1 MGAVAPR
8 LARPSLGVAFA
19 VLLAASFPFRAGELR
34 FDVGILAG
42 WLALLP
48 LALLLDGLSPRR
60 AFLWTTGFATAGY
73 GVVLFWIFVV
83 VVVHGHA
90 HGLVGILA
98 TLGLAAYM
106 GLHAGL
112 AAALTS
118 WLLPAAGRAAVFV
131 LPAAWVTAEH
141 LRSFDLFGGFPWAYL
156 GYAVHRDGPVLELAS
171 LGGVWGLSFLL
182 ALVASLLSLRLFRAA
197 IILMAIVHA
206 VGFSS
211 RLFYAAAQPATDDPL
226 RVHIIQGNISQ
237 GEKWDPE
244 LAMQNFGVHIELS
257 QPDLSSGADL
267 ILWPE
272 SAVPILL
279 EQQPAARA
287 AVQKLARETA
297 AAVVLGG
304 IGFEWPLGG
313 SSPRYFNSVFV
324 FSSSGELV
332 DRYDKTHLVPFG
344 EYVPLRSLLGFL
356 SGLATG
362 LAQGDISPGQAP
374 RVLRTSEAWAASAAP
389 AALICYEVI
398 YPALVREA
406 VRDGARVL
414 LNLTNDAWYGRTSA
428 PHQFMAIAATR
439 SAEHGVPLLRAAN
452 TGVSGVVD
460 AGGVVLQETP
470 IFERRALLTVLPR
483 PRAGATLYTRLGD
496 WVVWACWG
504 LLIGIG
510 GIRVV
515 KRRELTSEGDP
526 GRATSSGRTRR
537 GAAEASLTSLRSA
550 PEGTS

>member
-1 MGAVAPR
+1 M
-8 LARPSLGVAFA
+8 RPSLGVAFA

-34 FDVGILAG
+34 FDVGILTG
-42 WLALLP
+42 WVALVP
-48 LALLLDGLSPRR
+48 LALLLPGLSPRR
-60 AFLWTTGFATAGY
+60 AFLWTTAFATAGY
-73 GVVLFWIFVV
+73 SVVLFWIFVV

-90 HGLVGILA
+90 HGLVGVLA

-112 AAALTS
+112 AGALTS
-118 WLLPAAGRAAVFV
+118 WLLPAAGRAALFV

-156 GYAVHRDGPVLELAS
+156 GYAVHGDGPVLELAS
-171 LGGVWGLSFLL
+171 LGGIWGLSFLL

-197 IILMAIVHA
+197 IILLAIAHA
-206 VGFSS
+206 TGFSW
-211 RLFYAAAQPATDDPL
+211 RLFDDVAQPATDDPL
-226 RVHIIQGNISQ
+226 RVHIIQGNIPQ
-237 GEKWDPE
+237 GQKWDPE
-244 LAMQNFGVHIELS
+244 LAMQNFGIHIELS

-272 SAVPILL
+272 SAIPILL
-279 EQQPAARA
+279 EQRPEAMA
-287 AVQKLARETA
+287 AVQKLARETSA
-297 AAVVLGG
+297 AIILGG
-304 IGFEWPLGG
+304 VGFERPLGG

-324 FSSSGELV
+324 VSSSGELV

-344 EYVPLRSLLGFL
+344 EYVPMRGLLGFL

-362 LAQGDISPGQAP
+362 LAEGDITPGQAP
-374 RVLRTSEAWAASAAP
+374 RVLRTSEAWAARAAP

-398 YPALVREA
+398 YPGLVREA

-414 LNLTNDAWYGRTSA
+414 LNFTNDAWYGRTSA
-428 PHQFMAIAATR
+428 PHQFLAIAAMR
-439 SAEHGVPLLRAAN
+439 SAEHGVPMLRAAN

-460 AGGVVLQETP
+460 AGGIVLRETP
-470 IFERRALLTVLPR
+470 IFERRALLALVPR
-483 PRAGATLYTRLGD
+483 PRPGVTLYTRLGD

-510 GIRVV
+510 GVRVV
-515 KRRELTSEGDP
+515 KRRELTSERNR
-526 GRATSSGRTRR
+526 GRATSSGRARR
-537 GAAEASLTSLRSA
+537 GATEASLTSQRSA
-550 PEGTS
+550 PERTS

>member
-1 MGAVAPR
+1 MGAVALR
-8 LARPSLGVAFA
+8 LGRPGLGVAFA
-19 VLLAASFPFRAGELR
+19 VLLAASFPFRVGELR

-42 WLALLP
+42 WVALLP
-48 LALLLDGLSPRR
+48 LALLLERLSPRR
-60 AFLWTTGFATAGY
+60 AFLWTTGFATLGY
-73 GVVLFWIFVV
+73 GVILFWIFVV

-90 HGLVGILA
+90 NALVGVLA

-112 AAALTS
+112 AGALTS
-118 WLLPAAGRAAVFV
+118 WLLPTAGRAALFV

-156 GYAVHRDGPVLELAS
+156 GYAVHRDGPVLELAG
-171 LGGVWGLSFLL
+171 LGGIWGLSFLL
-182 ALVASLLSLRLFRAA
+182 ALVASLLSLRHFRAA
-197 IILMAIVHA
+197 IIVVAIVHA
-206 VGFSS
+206 SGFSW
-211 RLFYAAAQPATDDPL
+211 RLFEAAAQPATDDPL
-226 RVHIIQGNISQ
+226 RVQIVQGNIPQ
-237 GEKWDPE
+237 GQKWDPE

-257 QPDLSSGADL
+257 QPDSSGVDL

-279 EQQPAARA
+279 DEQPEARA
-287 AVQKLARETA
+287 AVQRLARETA
-297 AAVVLGG
+297 ATVVLGG
-304 IGFEWPLGG
+304 VGFEWPLGQ

-324 FSSSGELV
+324 VSSSGELV

-356 SGLATG
+356 RGVATG
-362 LAQGDISPGQAP
+362 LAQGDISPGGAP
-374 RVLRTSEAWAASAAP
+374 RVLQTSAAWATSTAP

-398 YPALVREA
+398 YPNLVREA

-428 PHQFMAIAATR
+428 PHQFLAIAATR

-460 AGGVVLQETP
+460 AGGIVLQETP
-470 IFERRALLTVLPR
+470 IFERRAVVTVLPR

-510 GIRVV
+510 GVWVV
-515 KRRELTSEGDP
+515 RRRELTSEGDP
-526 GRATSSGRTRR
+526 GRATSSRRAHR
-537 GAAEASLTSLRSA
+537 GAAEASLTSRRSA
-550 PEGTS
+550 PDSTS